1 MKSESAERRKASH
14 IVFIHPSLM
23 GGGAERVSLALAS
36 YFVSH
41 GFRFTYLLTKSSV
54 VEYDIPDGVEVVSD
68 FACASLK
75 PFEQIRLI
83 RNFVRQHP
91 TATVISFLPH
101 QNMYSLLATIGLPNR
116 VVISVRNDPSFDFP
130 GNGFLPYLRNFLY
143 TRADSIVFQTIEQQH
158 MFPKAV
164 ASLGT
169 IILNPISEN
178 IPSRYDGVRRKA
190 IVTSG
195 RLEEQKNHTMTLRA
209 FARFAAKH
217 PGYELEIFGKG
228 TKRAYLEEIALKLGI
243 GNCVKFMGFS
253 SDAVDKVRTAS
264 AFVMSSRYEGLSNSM
279 IESLC
284 MGVPTVCTRCLG
296 GGAEAVIRDG
306 VNGILVDVG
315 DVEAEAVALARLVDD
330 EVFAESLS
338 REAACLRG
346 SLSLER
352 IGAQWLDL
360 V

>member
-1 MKSESAERRKASH
+1 MTSKSAINKRAGH

-36 YFVSH
+36 CFVSH
-41 GFRFTYLLTKSSV
+41 GFGFTYLLTKSPV
-54 VEYDIPDGVEVVSD
+54 VEYDVPDGVEVVSE
-68 FACASLK
+68 FARASLK
-75 PFEQIRLI
+75 PYEQIRLI
-83 RNFVRQHP
+83 RNFVRQRP

-101 QNMYSLLATIGLPNR
+101 QNMYSLIATIGLPNK
-116 VVISVRNDPSFDFP
+116 VLISVRNDPSFDFL
-130 GNGFLPYLRNFLY
+130 GNGVLSHLRDILY
-143 TRADSIVFQTIEQQH
+143 RRADSIVFQTIEQQR

-169 IILNPISEN
+169 IILNPISDS
-178 IPSRYDGVRRKA
+178 IPSQYNGVRRKA

-195 RLEEQKNHTMTLRA
+195 RLEDQKNHIMTLRA
-209 FARFAAKH
+209 FSRFVAGH

-228 TKRAYLEEIALKLGI
+228 TKQLYLEEAASELGI
-243 GNCVKFMGFS
+243 RDSVKFMGFS
-253 SDAVDKVRTAS
+253 SDAVNRVRTAS

-296 GGAEAVIRDG
+296 GGAEAIIRNG
-306 VNGILVDVG
+306 VNGILVDVD
-315 DVEAEAVALARLVDD
+315 DVEAEAVALSRLVDD

-338 REAACLRG
+338 REAVHLREA
-346 SLSLER
+346 LSLER